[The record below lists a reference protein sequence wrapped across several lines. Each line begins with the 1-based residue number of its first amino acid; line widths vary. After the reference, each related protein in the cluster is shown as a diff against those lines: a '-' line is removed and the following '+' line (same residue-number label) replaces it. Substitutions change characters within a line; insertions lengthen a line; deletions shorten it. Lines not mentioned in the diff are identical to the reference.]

1 MRRLFLLKSLI
12 VDSNIV
18 IIDEPFSNSDEKLW
32 NTICNALKTKSR
44 LIILSHLALENFFE
58 SNQNNIFIPI
68 EEIREKFN
76 IK

>member
-44 LIILSHLALENFFE
+44 LIILSHLALDNFFE